1 MTINLSSPNNPKISS
16 TISILVLQPK
26 DLTVLPLELVVLS
39 HKLIPTTKKKSVKE
53 LQLLE
58 ISWVALETQQLLS
71 NQEKIKMETLLTSP
85 SMVDNS
91 PLDYLA
97 SLAVLVAP
105 SLWLIQAS
113 KRTLRLVLQS
123 LKAFLVD

>member
-26 DLTVLPLELVVLS
+26 DLTVLPLVLVVLS
-39 HKLIPTTKKKSVKE
+39 HKLIPTIKKKSVKE

-91 PLDYLA
+91 LLAYLA
-97 SLAVLVAP
+97 LLAVLAAP
-105 SLWLIQAS
+105 SLWLIQAN
-113 KRTLRLVLQS
+113 KRILRLVLQS

>member
-39 HKLIPTTKKKSVKE
+39 HKLIPTIKKKSVKE

>member
-1 MTINLSSPNNPKISS
+1 M
-16 TISILVLQPK
+16 
-26 DLTVLPLELVVLS
+26 PLELVVLS
-39 HKLIPTTKKKSVKE
+39 HKLIPTIKKKSVKE

>member
-1 MTINLSSPNNPKISS
+1 M
-16 TISILVLQPK
+16 
-26 DLTVLPLELVVLS
+26 PLELVVLS